1 MGLLVDGEWRDTWYR
16 PDSEGRFVRPETVF
30 RGAVGGDDHPAV
42 AGRYHLYVSWAC
54 PWAHRT
60 LIGRALY
67 GLEDVL
73 GFTSVSPFMTD
84 QGWHFGGA
92 DGSPVEPL
100 FGASHLRDIYRR
112 ADARYTG
119 RVTVPVLWDKHVGTI
134 VNNESKEILRMLGTS
149 FAPMGNGFTLLPDDL
164 REASDAMRE
173 RIYQPLNN
181 GVYRAGFA
189 ASQSAYDAAVR
200 DVFETLDALEV
211 VLSRSRYLCGD
222 RPTEADVCAFTTL
235 FRFDAVYHGHFKCNR
250 RRIVDYPNLW
260 GFVRDIYQTP
270 GVAETCRMDQIT
282 EHYYRSHESINPTRI
297 VPIGPDLDFDA
308 PHGRG

>member
-67 GLEDVL
+67 GLADVL

-112 ADARYTG
+112 ADARCTG
-119 RVTVPVLWDKHVGTI
+119 RVTVPVLWDKHAGTI
-134 VNNESKEILRMLGTS
+134 VNNESKEVLRMPSATAGASSTSRTSGDS
-149 FAPMGNGFTLLPDDL
+149 FATSTKPRAWPRLAGWTRSPSTTTAPTRASTPLGSSPSGRTSTSRCLTAGGDPPGL
-164 REASDAMRE
+164 RS
-173 RIYQPLNN
+173 L
-181 GVYRAGFA
+181 RAC
-189 ASQSAYDAAVR
+189 SA
-200 DVFETLDALEV
+200 
-211 VLSRSRYLCGD
+211 SRSRAERHPNPRRFIRAYSVDRAIPRRAPPCGC
-222 RPTEADVCAFTTL
+222 PGC
-235 FRFDAVYHGHFKCNR
+235 FRAR
-250 RRIVDYPNLW
+250 
-260 GFVRDIYQTP
+260 
-270 GVAETCRMDQIT
+270 
-282 EHYYRSHESINPTRI
+282 
-297 VPIGPDLDFDA
+297 
-308 PHGRG
+308 